1 MYMKRAM
8 ILFLALFLLFSR
20 TALAENSSPALPDEI
35 VAVLAGE
42 ASFLLVRDEGMALRE
57 STLPAD
63 RLWHFL
69 DAEEWVTYLTRFA
82 LLDMDGDGEKEAALE
97 IAQPSGAGDEFYRAG
112 YLILDAQGG
121 VVYGYEM
128 YIRSMNE
135 LKADGSFLYSSGA
148 MDNGFAFLHFRPDG
162 YDFFPFAYCQSEPLG
177 YYVNGEESG
186 EEAFYAA
193 ADAQDHKP
201 DPAWQPFSDDMAAA
215 LRAEK
220 SE

>member
-1 MYMKRAM
+1 MKRAM

-82 LLDMDGDGEKEAALE
+82 LLDMDGDGEKEAELE
-97 IAQPSGAGDEFYRAG
+97 IAQPSGAGDEFHRAG

-128 YIRSMNE
+128 YIRSIN
-135 LKADGSFLYSSGA
+135 
-148 MDNGFAFLHFRPDG
+148 
-162 YDFFPFAYCQSEPLG
+162 
-177 YYVNGEESG
+177 
-186 EEAFYAA
+186 
-193 ADAQDHKP
+193 
-201 DPAWQPFSDDMAAA
+201 
-215 LRAEK
+215 
-220 SE
+220 